1 MGDAT
6 MDDETQPMHP
16 DDADESPLHSVKTG
30 PTELAIANDDVRA
43 RSDALRDAARAA
55 AAASEASKD
64 RLVIPLAPMN
74 PYQQAALE
82 VPTGNIGGRK
92 EGKGPKDRLESP
104 EKKHKPDKASHHRPG
119 GLGPTPLFGG
129 GMSSGAAPVPKE
141 QPARPSGPPEFYNL
155 DPQSPLHGFMTF
167 EI

>member
-30 PTELAIANDDVRA
+30 PTELALANEDVRA

-82 VPTGNIGGRK
+82 VPTGNTGGRK

-104 EKKHKPDKASHHRPG
+104 EKKLIVQGDWDP
-119 GLGPTPLFGG
+119 
-129 GMSSGAAPVPKE
+129 
-141 QPARPSGPPEFYNL
+141 RPSLGVACHQAQLRFLKN
-155 DPQSPLHGFMTF
+155 SPHDLQGLLSSIT
-167 EI
+167 